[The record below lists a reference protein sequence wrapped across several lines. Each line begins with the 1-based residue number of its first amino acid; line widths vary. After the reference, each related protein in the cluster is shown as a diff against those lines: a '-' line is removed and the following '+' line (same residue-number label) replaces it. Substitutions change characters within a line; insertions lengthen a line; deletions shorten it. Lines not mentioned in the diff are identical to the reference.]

1 MPTTTL
7 DRTSGAEFRLTVELA
22 PEDYRQ
28 RADAELK
35 RLAKGAKIKGFRPG
49 KVPVG
54 FMRKQ
59 YGKSAILDAIS
70 KSLDDEIQAAIK
82 DHDLDVFGK
91 LESAEEPDLA
101 RVTSK
106 FDEPLTFVFEGGT
119 LPEAKDIDTAPL
131 KDVYRFSVSLTDAE
145 ADEKIAEASRRF
157 VDYLERDT
165 VETEEDFA
173 TLVVSDEELDKKFYG
188 EQADAHSAEPT
199 VGNDAKDGADAESHE
214 HDGGEDADAASA
226 KTEDADAD
234 AGFDEAEAEA
244 DADADDADAEEKE
257 EDPRQKYFLRPAE
270 LLEEQ
275 RYKLVDKSIGTEVIL
290 ALADLREDV
299 RERFGKAIDAEGTT
313 TFTIAKVDREQ
324 VPELNEETYAKIF
337 GEDAGVK
344 TEEEARDVFRERFL
358 ANSQES
364 LDDFTLE
371 HVIDAL
377 DGANPLDVPNKAMKA
392 RIEEAR
398 AEEQKKAAEENRAP
412 EYDHEPTEAD
422 RHGLGRRIKWMAYR
436 KALLEAHEV
445 ELEAADVDAMVERE
459 YVQQLGGMGI
469 DPDQF
474 RAQFFETFK
483 TNLLQNREK
492 MMELTDGLM
501 TKKLLEKLEADGVLG
516 ERKELSEKE
525 FSATVE
531 AYNKRVGEELD
542 ELRKQPL

>member
-22 PEDYRQ
+22 PEDYKQ

-59 YGKSAILDAIS
+59 YGKSATLDAIS
-70 KSLDDEIQAAIK
+70 KTLDEEIQRAIE
-82 DHDLDVFGK
+82 DNGIDVFGK
-91 LESAEEPDLA
+91 LESAEEPDLG

-106 FDEPLTFVFEGGT
+106 FDEPLRFVFEGGL
-119 LPEAKDIDTAPL
+119 LPEVADVDKAPL
-131 KDVYRFSVSLTDAE
+131 KGVHRFSVSLTDAE
-145 ADEKIAEASRRF
+145 ADEKIAEASKRF

-173 TLVVSDEELDKKFYG
+173 TLVVSDEELDKRFYG
-188 EQADAHSAEPT
+188 ERADAHSAEPT
-199 VGNDAKDGADAESHE
+199 IGNDAKDGADAEGHA
-214 HDGGEDADAASA
+214 HDDDGGADATAVA
-226 KTEDADAD
+226 KTDAADPDAETSD
-234 AGFDEAEAEA
+234 DEA
-244 DADADDADAEEKE
+244 

-275 RYKLVDKSIGTEVIL
+275 RYKLVDKAIGTEVIL
-290 ALADLREDV
+290 AVADLREDV
-299 RERFGKAIDAEGTT
+299 RERFAKAIDGDGTT

-324 VPELNEETYAKIF
+324 LPELNEETYAKIF
-337 GEDAGVK
+337 GEDAAVT
-344 TEEEARDVFRERFL
+344 TEEEARAAFRERFL

-377 DGANPLDVPNKAMKA
+377 DEANPVDVPRKAMKA

-412 EYDHEPTEAD
+412 EYDHEPSEAD
-422 RHGLGRRIKWMAYR
+422 RHGLGRRLKWMAFR
-436 KALLEAHEV
+436 KALLDQHKV
-445 ELEAADVDAMVERE
+445 ELEPSDVDAMVERE
-459 YVQQLGGMGI
+459 YTQQLGGMGI
-469 DPDQF
+469 DPNQF
-474 RAQFFETFK
+474 REQFFETFK

-501 TKKLLEKLEADGVLG
+501 TKKLLEKLEEDAVLG
-516 ERKELSEKE
+516 PRKELSEAE
-525 FSATVE
+525 FSGIVE
-531 AYNKRVGEELD
+531 AYNKRVGEELE
-542 ELRKQPL
+542 ELRGQAL